1 GPGQG
6 FTDAAGT
13 GRGPQ
18 MVVVPHGG
26 FSMGAADDD
35 RDAED
40 SERPRRNIRF
50 ERGFALSLTEV
61 TVGEFRRFVEAT
73 GYRTR
78 AERRGFSVASDER
91 SGSFVRRSKVDWR
104 SDFAGGKAAATLP
117 VLHVSAKA
125 AQAYVDWLSQVS
137 GQRYRLPSE
146 AEFEYALRAGGTGRY
161 PWGDGA
167 PPARAGNLTGGADR
181 SPGGR
186 GWSNAFEGYDAGH
199 WGPAPARSIRRNAFG
214 LRDRAGSVSGWVA
227 GCWHDSSRRARASGA
242 AWVSAGCRMQV
253 VRGGAWASSPPQTR
267 SSWRAPSPVDNTN
280 ARVGFRVARDI

>member
-1 GPGQG
+1 DARRRAWILRLRDEGIAALAQANGIEQARVALARMLALAEPGNPAVAELRERIDLAVHYGNFRPGQRL
-6 FTDAAGT
+6 TDAAGT

-61 TVGEFRRFVEAT
+61 TVGQFRRFVEPT

-78 AERRGFSVASDER
+78 AERRRLSMAYDER
-91 SGSFVRRSKVDWR
+91 PATFLARTGRAGSA
-104 SDFAGGKAAATLP
+104 DFARRRGGGDLP
-117 VLHVSAKA
+117 VLHVSARD

-186 GWSNAFEGYDAGH
+186 GWSNAFE
-199 WGPAPARSIRRNAFG
+199 
-214 LRDRAGSVSGWVA
+214 
-227 GCWHDSSRRARASGA
+227 
-242 AWVSAGCRMQV
+242 
-253 VRGGAWASSPPQTR
+253 
-267 SSWRAPSPVDNTN
+267 
-280 ARVGFRVARDI
+280 